1 MASAKRAFSST
12 GNGYEPQTKKQQ
24 IFATD
29 AALTDQYIQT
39 YQPGRV
45 PLHRISWLPSNRG
58 GHGILDKLANDIAT
72 DISIHGTSKRRYGKV
87 LLVEVPENVTENL
100 LLANEK
106 KALLNPHLSN
116 FENMIRTGTLYA
128 TLSSTHFVEAQKL
141 VMEGGRRWMGE
152 QDGTPLQLREN
163 DIEGR
168 LIQTSGVDAVV
179 YRQDLWWDKKA
190 QLALMRLGNLNVPLC
205 VGKLAL
211 EKQDL

>member
-1 MASAKRAFSST
+1 M
-12 GNGYEPQTKKQQ
+12 
-24 IFATD
+24 
-29 AALTDQYIQT
+29 
-39 YQPGRV
+39 
-45 PLHRISWLPSNRG
+45 
-58 GHGILDKLANDIAT
+58 
-72 DISIHGTSKRRYGKV
+72 

-141 VMEGGRRWMGE
+141 VMEGGRRWMDK
-152 QDGTPLQLREN
+152 QDGTPLQLIEN

-190 QLALMRLGNLNVPLC
+190 QLPLRRLGHVDVWYC
-205 VGKLAL
+205 VEKVVL
-211 EKQDL
+211 EKQDLQEVSARDISRICTAEQLEQALASTCSWPGL

>member
-1 MASAKRAFSST
+1 M
-12 GNGYEPQTKKQQ
+12 
-24 IFATD
+24 
-29 AALTDQYIQT
+29 
-39 YQPGRV
+39 
-45 PLHRISWLPSNRG
+45 
-58 GHGILDKLANDIAT
+58 
-72 DISIHGTSKRRYGKV
+72 

-100 LLANEK
+100 LPANEK

-190 QLALMRLGNLNVPLC
+190 QLALRRLGNLDVPLC

-211 EKQDL
+211 EKQDLQEVSARDISRIFTAEQLEQALALARGQDSSTRCLVLKDALEV